1 MEKYSKCLGRL
12 AHGGCLVSVVCS
24 EGTDD
29 GEEAKLRVMFQLPP
43 TASHIS
49 TVGTHVSLHRHH
61 GQHECR
67 SCYGLL
73 DSGTWRL

>member
-29 GEEAKLRVMFQLPP
+29 GKRLKLKELRFSCLLLPATFQPLVP
-43 TASHIS
+43 T
-49 TVGTHVSLHRHH
+49 
-61 GQHECR
+61 
-67 SCYGLL
+67 
-73 DSGTWRL
+73 

>member
-29 GEEAKLRVMFQLPP
+29 GEEA
-43 TASHIS
+43 
-49 TVGTHVSLHRHH
+49 
-61 GQHECR
+61 
-67 SCYGLL
+67 
-73 DSGTWRL
+73 